1 MSTDI
6 RPELSKKNPY
16 WLPKHR
22 YYELKHFA
30 MQYPDWTAARNG
42 LIFTHAPSY
51 GVRVKTNLGD
61 PTMTCA
67 ELREYY
73 TERIDMIDRASMGCG
88 CPKYVLYGI
97 LNDSSYEKILA
108 KYPSFI
114 VYTKEK
120 YYDCYRKFFW
130 LLNQERR

>member
-22 YYELKHFA
+22 YYELKHFV
-30 MQYPDWTAARNG
+30 MQYPDWNAAKNG
-42 LIFTHAPSY
+42 LVFTRAPSY
-51 GVRVKTNLGD
+51 GVRVKSDLSD

-67 ELREYY
+67 ELRQYY
-73 TERIDMIDRASMGCG
+73 SERIDMVDRASMGCG
-88 CPKYVLYGI
+88 CPHYVLRGI
-97 LNDSSYEKILA
+97 LDEMSYEKLLL
-108 KYPSFI
+108 KYPPFI
-114 VYTKEK
+114 RYTKER
-120 YYDCYRKFFW
+120 YYDCYRRFFW